1 MIIQLDTTSL
11 FQTFKISSFEELEQ
25 GIQSIAPS
33 MVEYYLDDLSSATTE
48 AAYINRSN
56 IQKSIFLDQYTLY
69 LDYWDSVYLEKQE
82 KDDTYETE
90 SLW

>member
-1 MIIQLDTTSL
+1 LIIQLDTTSL

>member
-25 GIQSIAPS
+25 EVQSIAPS
-33 MVEYYLDDLSSATTE
+33 MVEYYLDDLSSSTTE
-48 AAYINRSN
+48 ATYINRSN